1 MSRSR
6 IIREG
11 SLGLFIIL
19 GFIIFGGVI
28 FFLRGNQFRQQN
40 YQVRL
45 LFDNVGGLR
54 EGGRVLYRGVE
65 VGKITSI
72 EPGADGV
79 EVVTDIERE
88 LRMPQDI
95 LVETTQSGLLGE
107 VVVTIVPQEI
117 LSANAQ
123 EINPLS
129 PECLQQTEVIC
140 DNQRVSGQYSGD
152 LIANMTRLTT
162 VFSDPAF
169 FEQLDGAINNVSLA
183 AANVA
188 KLSEDLS
195 VFMELTGQDIS
206 KITDVAESII
216 ATSESLSNTANT
228 STQQIN
234 RLSNQFSNTATE
246 ISTLTRNANQLI
258 ETNKS
263 SLRDAIVS
271 LSDTSKE
278 ATQLIRN
285 TNNIVAKVDDSV
297 NSIDVPKVS
306 QDLSRTISNLEQV
319 TNNLTALSQELN
331 DPTNLVTLQQT
342 LDSARVTF
350 ANTAKITSDIDDLT
364 GDPQFRENMRRLVD
378 GLSDLLSYTD
388 VLEKQVELA
397 TLLNQAEEVVEKSSP
412 QSSSISD
419 ENSSYSI
426 INHQFPKVISSNPN
440 NKKSNK

>member
-19 GFIIFGGVI
+19 GFIVFGGAI
-28 FFLRGNQFRQQN
+28 LFLRGNQFRQQS

-65 VGKITSI
+65 VGKISSI
-72 EPGADGV
+72 EPGVDGV
-79 EVVTDIERE
+79 EVITDIDRE
-88 LRMPQDI
+88 LKMPTNI

-107 VVVTIVPQEI
+107 VVVTIVPQET
-117 LSANAQ
+117 LSARAQ

-129 PECLQQTEVIC
+129 QECLQQTEVIC
-140 DNQRVSGQYSGD
+140 NNQRITGQYSGD

-169 FEQLDGAINNVSLA
+169 FEQLDDAINNVSLA
-183 AANVA
+183 ASNIA
-188 KLSEDLS
+188 KLSDDLS
-195 VFMELTGQDIS
+195 VFMDLTGQDIS
-206 KITDVAESII
+206 KITDVADSII
-216 ATSESLSNTANT
+216 TTSESLSNTANT

-234 RLSNQFSNTATE
+234 RLSNQFSDTATE

-271 LSDTSKE
+271 LSNTSKE
-278 ATQLIRN
+278 ATQLIKN
-285 TNNIVAKVDDSV
+285 TNNIVTKVDDSV
-297 NSIDVPKVS
+297 NSIDVAKVS
-306 QDLSRTISNLEQV
+306 QDLSKAISNLEQV
-319 TNNLTALSQELN
+319 TNNLTALSKELN

-397 TLLNQAEEVVEKSSP
+397 TLLNQAEKVVEESSP

-419 ENSSYSI
+419 ENFSYSI
-426 INHQFPKVISSNPN
+426 INHKFPKVISSNPS

>member
-19 GFIIFGGVI
+19 GFIVFGGAI
-28 FFLRGNQFRQQN
+28 LFLRGNQFRQQS

-65 VGKITSI
+65 VGKISSI
-72 EPGADGV
+72 EPGIDGV
-79 EVVTDIERE
+79 EVITDIDRA
-88 LRMPQDI
+88 LKMPTNI

-107 VVVTIVPQEI
+107 VVVTIVPRET
-117 LSANAQ
+117 LSASAQ

-129 PECLQQTEVIC
+129 QECLQQTEVIC
-140 DNQRVSGQYSGD
+140 NNQRITGQYSGD

-169 FEQLDGAINNVSLA
+169 FEQLDDAINNVSLA
-183 AANVA
+183 ASNIAQ
-188 KLSEDLS
+188 LSDDLS
-195 VFMELTGQDIS
+195 VFMDLTGQDIS
-206 KITDVAESII
+206 KITDVADSII
-216 ATSESLSNTANT
+216 TTSESLSNTANT
-228 STQQIN
+228 STEQIN
-234 RLSNQFSNTATE
+234 RLSNQFSDTATE
-246 ISTLTRNANQLI
+246 ISILTRNANQLI

-271 LSDTSKE
+271 LSNTSKE
-278 ATQLIRN
+278 ATQLIKN
-285 TNNIVAKVDDSV
+285 TNNIVTKVDDSV
-297 NSIDVPKVS
+297 NSIDVAKVS
-306 QDLSRTISNLEQV
+306 QDLSKAISNLEQV
-319 TNNLTALSQELN
+319 TNNLTALSKELN

-397 TLLNQAEEVVEKSSP
+397 TLLNQAEKVVEKSSP

-419 ENSSYSI
+419 QNVTYSI
-426 INHQFPKVISSNPN
+426 INHQFPKVISSNPTD
-440 NKKSNK
+440 KKSNK